1 MDLKQ
6 TIADN
11 IAFYRKEIGLTQAGL
26 AEKLNYSDKA
36 ISKWERAESYPDI
49 ATLVVLAKLFNVTVD
64 DLVTDKKK
72 VKKVKP
78 LVALLSSAL
87 VWLIATA
94 AYVILNMILPG
105 LSKSWLAFVYA
116 VPVTT
121 IVLLV
126 FFAIWGLKFAVL
138 IDESVMIWTIALCI
152 FLTLSI
158 QGAFYIFFLPIPLQ
172 IMAILWYVL
181 RVKHKV
187 KMPFKRSRIKNSTEN
202 DNTTN

>member
-11 IAFYRKEIGLTQAGL
+11 IAFYRKEIGLKQSEL

-36 ISKWERAESYPDI
+36 ISKWERGESYPDI
-49 ATLVVLAKLFNVTVD
+49 ATLVELAKLFNVTVD
-64 DLVTDKKK
+64 QLITNKKK

-78 LVALLSSAL
+78 LVALLSSGI

-105 LSKSWLAFVYA
+105 LNKSWLAFVYA

-126 FFAIWGLKFAVL
+126 FFAIWGLNFAVL

-172 IMAILWYVL
+172 ILAILWYEL
-181 RVKHKV
+181 RVKRKA
-187 KMPFKRSRIKNSTEN
+187 KIKFKRSRIKS
-202 DNTTN
+202 NTTNDDTPN